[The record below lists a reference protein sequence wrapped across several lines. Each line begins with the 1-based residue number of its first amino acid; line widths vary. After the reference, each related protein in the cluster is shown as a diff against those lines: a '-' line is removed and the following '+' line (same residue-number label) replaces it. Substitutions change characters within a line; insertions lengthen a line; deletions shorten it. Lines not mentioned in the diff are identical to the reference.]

1 MKKTLYNVLGVSPS
15 AGPVAIRAAYDRI
28 VEECAPE
35 RARPENAEDLAIRLV
50 AAREAWYVLSDEN
63 RRAVYDA
70 SLKEAPPPLTEM
82 ARAGGPRS
90 VGARTQ
96 IDPDEVIAA
105 YAGESRRLPNL
116 NQGRWWIWGLALLL
130 ILPAGWWFRL
140 GTVVG
145 TPDDQA
151 ARQREAIERIEREQ
165 SEGPPRSP
173 ADLERERMERE
184 AREAEW
190 QARRDRDAAERAER
204 DRQREMEQA
213 RREADYVSRNLEYS
227 QSRTQEEER
236 RAAEKARRDAERA
249 SQEDRRERE
258 RLAAAARRQLE
269 REKAYLQQLEQENRA
284 YRPTN

>member
-1 MKKTLYNVLGVSPS
+1 MKKTLYNVLGVSES

-70 SLKEAPPPLTEM
+70 SLKTAPPPLTEM
-82 ARAGGPRS
+82 ARPAA
-90 VGARTQ
+90 ARAP
-96 IDPDEVIAA
+96 INPDDVIAA
-105 YAGESRRLPNL
+105 YAGTARASQNPNR
-116 NQGRWWIWGLALLL
+116 GRWWIWALVLLL

-145 TPDDQA
+145 SPDDQA
-151 ARQREAIERIEREQ
+151 ARQREAVERMEREQ
-165 SEGPPRSP
+165 SDGPARSP
-173 ADLERERMERE
+173 ADLERERLERE

-204 DRQREMEQA
+204 ERQRELEQA
-213 RREADYVSRNLEYS
+213 RREADYISRNLEYS

-258 RLAAAARRQLE
+258 RLAAAAKRQLE
-269 REKAYLQQLEQENRA
+269 REKAYLQQLEQDNRA